1 MCGSSGAWG
10 NSPSPRSLNSKP
22 MPDSSPLPFQR
33 MNSITT
39 GFLRAFLTSSSRVM
53 ASPARPCRPPSNV
66 DRDLLRLT
74 SAESPPHNSGKLNR
88 FPQLG
93 DTSAKYPALPPCCQ
107 VSQPIQYIFVPATP
121 PLGSW
126 LRRLGLAKQ
135 VNLQQAFFGR
145 FTVRPNCHNF
155 TIHFHQPT
163 TAELFNVSVHGSALS
178 LSNFIRISS
187 SKAFHNSA
195 VFSSCIA
202 CSRQESKISLIS
214 SNVIFH
220 SPLISVL
227 GRMT

>member
-88 FPQLG
+88 FPQLA
-93 DTSAKYPALPPCCQ
+93 DTSAKYPAL
-107 VSQPIQYIFVPATP
+107 VSPSC
-121 PLGSW
+121 GK
-126 LRRLGLAKQ
+126 RRSEEHTSE
-135 VNLQQAFFGR
+135 LQSPMYLVCRLLLEKKNITNQ
-145 FTVRPNCHNF
+145 T
-155 TIHFHQPT
+155 Q
-163 TAELFNVSVHGSALS
+163 
-178 LSNFIRISS
+178 
-187 SKAFHNSA
+187 
-195 VFSSCIA
+195 IA
-202 CSRQESKISLIS
+202 
-214 SNVIFH
+214 
-220 SPLISVL
+220 
-227 GRMT
+227 

>member
-126 LRRLGLAKQ
+126 LRPLTLKLHPYIVQQGIPQQRSLFCLHGLLPPGIEDFFNLVERHFPLSTNLGAWPDDLNPWLGEVQAGILLAQLGSFLPHCVLYLFLLFSGHGVLGLA
-135 VNLQQAFFGR
+135 
-145 FTVRPNCHNF
+145 
-155 TIHFHQPT
+155 
-163 TAELFNVSVHGSALS
+163 
-178 LSNFIRISS
+178 SS
-187 SKAFHNSA
+187 
-195 VFSSCIA
+195 
-202 CSRQESKISLIS
+202 
-214 SNVIFH
+214 
-220 SPLISVL
+220 
-227 GRMT
+227 